1 MIKPYYSKHFFI
13 LLIIGLI
20 FSCSTEEDTS
30 LPMTNVQTEEPEP
43 EPTQYT
49 LAVSAGDGGTV
60 STEGGTYDE
69 GTSITV
75 SANPD
80 DGYEFVRWEG
90 SDETER
96 ELVISINSNI
106 TLNAIFRVI
115 ITQETNSLDSYYSS
129 GDILSLEPIIF
140 YDRSL
145 TVNGIKIIVAGEI
158 GGQQSVPDKWVYKT
172 AKVFKLLIDRDAE
185 GINVEAQL
193 NMIKTLRGEIGWH
206 LSTPTGQRVAYGGG
220 DEYTPNFL
228 TDQGKKSYEGLEE
241 FEDQLA
247 LDDMVWYKNVDSS
260 GTGDDDI
267 NEILEHTLH
276 TIHRFGV
283 RGAIAGSTEA
293 LNAESDEEDISDTE
307 IYLAM
312 KEAYNNGVF
321 DISGY
326 GEGNINNQ
334 DIWGVLL
341 KEYTYLLT
349 FGMWEFN
356 EFWEGGSLAPEWSDK
371 ARTPEG
377 ILENN
382 PLGYQLYNK
391 YFKPVVSKP
400 SKEILRTIFQDND
413 QGESDYIPD

>member
-1 MIKPYYSKHFFI
+1 MIKQYYSKYFFT

-20 FSCSTEEDTS
+20 FSCSTEEET
-30 LPMTNVQTEEPEP
+30 LPPTTNVQSEDPD
-43 EPTQYT
+43 PTQYT
-49 LAVSAGDGGTV
+49 LAVSAGEGGSV

-75 SANPD
+75 TASPD
-80 DGYEFVRWEG
+80 EGYEFVRWEG

-96 ELVISINSNI
+96 ELVILINSNI
-106 TLNAIFRVI
+106 TLNAIFSEIVP
-115 ITQETNSLDSYYSS
+115 QETSSLDSYYSS

-158 GGQQSVPDKWVYKT
+158 GGQLAVPDKWVYKT
-172 AKVFKLLIDRDAE
+172 AQVFKLLIDRDAE

-193 NMIKTLRGEIGWH
+193 NMIKNLKGEIGWH
-206 LSTPTGQRVAYGGG
+206 QSTPTGQRVAYGGG

-247 LDDMVWYKNVDSS
+247 LDDMVWYKNVDSA

-326 GEGNINNQ
+326 GDGNINNQ

-356 EFWEGGSLAPEWSDK
+356 EFWEGGSLAPEWSDN
-371 ARTPEG
+371 ARTPDG
-377 ILENN
+377 VLENN
-382 PLGYQLYNK
+382 PLGYQLYNT

-400 SKEILRTIFQDND
+400 SKEILRSIFQDND
-413 QGESDYIPD
+413 EGESGYIAD